1 MNAPLSSKLSRR
13 ERQLMDA
20 LFALGEGSSADIR
33 ARLLDDPGYDSVRVT
48 LRNLEKKGYVTAT
61 REGQH
66 NVYTPAITHAEATD
80 SALRHVVGTFFKGS
94 PTQAILALLD
104 LPADGLTREQLDELA
119 ARIETARKEG

>member
-1 MNAPLSSKLSRR
+1 MNAPLLSQLSRR

-33 ARLLDDPGYDSVRVT
+33 SRLVDDPGYDSVRVT
-48 LRNLEKKGYVTAT
+48 LRNLEKKGYVSAT

-66 NVYTPAITHAEATD
+66 NVYRPAMAHEEATD
-80 SALRHVVGTFFKGS
+80 SALRHIVGTFFKGS

-104 LPADGLTREQLDELA
+104 LPSEGLTREQLDELA
-119 ARIETARKEG
+119 ARIESARQED